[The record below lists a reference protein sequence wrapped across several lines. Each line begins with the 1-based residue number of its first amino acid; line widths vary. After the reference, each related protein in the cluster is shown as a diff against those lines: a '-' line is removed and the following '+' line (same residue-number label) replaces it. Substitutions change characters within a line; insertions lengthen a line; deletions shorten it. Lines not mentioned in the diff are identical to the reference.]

1 MITLGT
7 RNKSS
12 LYLRAAMVIVTIVF
26 GGIIFCGSKSN
37 SYKSEAYKSGGLE
50 EVEFHQ
56 ALPGRLLFY
65 PVSACS
71 IPAAL
76 MISPIINLLGPKS
89 FRPKTSFTI
98 VRRIHAFSRTIT
110 INAP

>member
-1 MITLGT
+1 MILLRT

-12 LYLRAAMVIVTIVF
+12 LYLRASMVIVTIVF

-37 SYKSEAYKSGGLE
+37 CDKSAAYKSGGLE
-50 EVEFHQ
+50 ELEFHQ
-56 ALPGRLLFY
+56 ALPGRLIFY
-65 PVSACS
+65 HASVCS
-71 IPAAL
+71 VPAAL

-98 VRRIHAFSRTIT
+98 VRLRHVFSRAIT